1 MFVAPGLRA
10 SHADRDLAVDILRI
24 AAGDGRI
31 TVAEL
36 EQRLESALTA
46 RTLGELAAVTA
57 DLPDGIRLQITSR
70 WEQLQGLMP
79 P

>member
-1 MFVAPGLRA
+1 MSPAPSVRA
-10 SHADRDLAVDILRI
+10 SHADRNLAVDILRI

-36 EQRLESALTA
+36 EERLESALTA

-57 DLPDGIRLQITSR
+57 DLPDGIRLQTTSR
-70 WEQLQGLMP
+70 WELLQGLLP